1 MLQVSGLDWV
11 IVAPCV
17 KWMQPFYDVV
27 SKDQSHIFLLESN
40 EQVQHSYGLNH
51 VCPDVTTDDSH
62 IIQTHSTSL
71 ALFVSSCFLK
81 YMKCE
86 NKN

>member
-1 MLQVSGLDWV
+1 MLDVTGLEWA

-27 SKDQSHIFLLESN
+27 SKDESTVFLLELN

-51 VCPDVTTDDSH
+51 VCPEVNTDDSH

-71 ALFVSSCFLK
+71 ALFVSRNAIFII
-81 YMKCE
+81 KCIWS
-86 NKN
+86 